1 LNSSESFAL
10 FAPIIGQLTLVDLV
24 LLVVGLII
32 LWVIVSIPVYLAGKI
47 VTSGESTLSDAM
59 IATLFG
65 PIVYTVTLFVVD
77 YLLGNIIGSGAY
89 VGALVLAFL
98 GWVWVFKASFKT
110 TWLGALAIAILAI
123 LVFAVMS
130 IIFGTLLGIVV
141 QAPFFPRF

>member
-1 LNSSESFAL
+1 MIAL

>member
-1 LNSSESFAL
+1 MRVLIAL